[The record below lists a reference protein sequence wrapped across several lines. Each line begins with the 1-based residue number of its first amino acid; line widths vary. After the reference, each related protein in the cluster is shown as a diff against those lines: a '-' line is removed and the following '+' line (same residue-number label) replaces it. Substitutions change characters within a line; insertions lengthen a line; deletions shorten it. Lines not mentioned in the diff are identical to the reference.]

1 MHFVWVFMDELQQP
15 RVNGVLNKVEGQCI
29 GDVGRRYGDGS
40 RG

>member
-15 RVNGVLNKVEGQCI
+15 CVNGVLNKVEGQSI
-29 GDVGRRYGDGS
+29 GDEGRRYGDGS